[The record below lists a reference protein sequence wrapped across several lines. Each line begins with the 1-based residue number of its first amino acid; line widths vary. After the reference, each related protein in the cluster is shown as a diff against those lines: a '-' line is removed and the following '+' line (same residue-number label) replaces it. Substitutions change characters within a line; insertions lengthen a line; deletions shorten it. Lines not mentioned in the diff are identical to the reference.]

1 MINKIWFLLVFVG
14 VIFSF
19 LSGNEK
25 MGDVILNTSY
35 DTLDMLASIAPLVVL
50 WSGIMNIASD
60 SGLLY
65 KFSCILRPFLRRL
78 MPDVKGDKA
87 FEYISSNIA
96 ANMLGLGSV
105 ATPAGLKA
113 MKELEK
119 ENKVP
124 GRATDGMI
132 TFLVLNTSG
141 VTIIPMTVIALR
153 MGYSSINPT
162 NIIIPGIIA
171 TSISTL
177 SGLTL
182 DYIIRRKNAK

>member
-1 MINKIWFLLVFVG
+1 MINKIWFLLISIG
-14 VIFSF
+14 IFYSF
-19 LSGNEK
+19 YSGNNEI
-25 MGDVILNTSY
+25 GDIILNTSY
-35 DTLDMLASIAPLVVL
+35 DTWDMIISIGPLVVL
-50 WSGIMNIASD
+50 WSGIMNIASR

-65 KFSCILRPFLRRL
+65 KFSNILKPLLKRL
-78 MPDVKGDKA
+78 MPSVKGDKA

-119 ENKVP
+119 ENKEP
-124 GRATDGMI
+124 GRATDSMI

-153 MGYSSINPT
+153 MGFGSINSSSIIVPSL
-162 NIIIPGIIA
+162 IA
-171 TSISTL
+171 TVMSTIC
-177 SGLTL
+177 GLTL

>member
-1 MINKIWFLLVFVG
+1 MIKKIWFLLLSVG
-14 VIFSF
+14 IIYSF
-19 LSGNEK
+19 ITGNDR
-25 MGDVILNTSY
+25 MGDIILNTSY
-35 DTLDMLASIAPLVVL
+35 DTWEMIVSIAPLVVL
-50 WSGIMNIASD
+50 WSGIMNIASE

-65 KFSCILRPFLRRL
+65 KFSKLLRPLLKRL
-78 MPDVKGDKA
+78 MPSVKNEKA

-153 MGYSSINPT
+153 MGFGSINPT
-162 NIIIPGIIA
+162 SIIIPSIIA
-171 TSISTL
+171 TSISTI

-182 DYIIRRKNAK
+182 DYLIRRRNAK

>member
-1 MINKIWFLLVFVG
+1 MINKIWFLLVSIG
-14 VIFSF
+14 IIYSFS
-19 LSGNEK
+19 SGNNE
-25 MGDVILNTSY
+25 MGDIILNTSY
-35 DTLDMLASIAPLVVL
+35 DTWDMIISIGPLVVL

-65 KFSCILRPFLRRL
+65 RFSKVLKPFLKKL
-78 MPDVKGDKA
+78 MPSVKGDKA

-119 ENKVP
+119 ENKES

-153 MGYSSINPT
+153 MGYGSIDPT
-162 NIIIPGIIA
+162 CKILPSIIA
-171 TSISTL
+171 TLMSTIC
-177 SGLTL
+177 GLTL
-182 DYIIRRKNAK
+182 DYIIRRKNVK

>member
-162 NIIIPGIIA
+162 NIIIPSIIA

>member
-1 MINKIWFLLVFVG
+1 MINTIWFLLIVLG
-14 VIFSF
+14 IIYSF
-19 LSGNEK
+19 FSGNDS
-25 MGDVILNTSY
+25 MSQIILNTSY
-35 DTLDMLASIAPLVVL
+35 DTLDMIKSIGPLVIL
-50 WSGIMNIASD
+50 WSGIMNIASN
-60 SGLLY
+60 SGLLN
-65 KFSCILRPFLRRL
+65 KFSKLLYPLLRRL
-78 MPDVKGDKA
+78 MPSVRNQKS

-119 ENKVP
+119 DNNVP
-124 GRATDGMI
+124 GTATDAMI

-153 MGYSSINPT
+153 IGYGSVNPSCIILPSLIATFTSSIC
-162 NIIIPGIIA
+162 
-171 TSISTL
+171 
-177 SGLTL
+177 GLTL

>member
-1 MINKIWFLLVFVG
+1 MINTIWFLLIVLG
-14 VIFSF
+14 IIYSF
-19 LSGNEK
+19 FSGNDS
-25 MGDVILNTSY
+25 MSQIILNTSY
-35 DTLDMLASIAPLVVL
+35 DTLDMIKSIGPLVIL
-50 WSGIMNIASD
+50 WSGIMNIASN
-60 SGLLY
+60 SGLLN
-65 KFSCILRPFLRRL
+65 KFSKLLYPLLRRL
-78 MPDVKGDKA
+78 MPSVRNKKS

-119 ENKVP
+119 DNNVP
-124 GRATDGMI
+124 GTATDAMI

-153 MGYSSINPT
+153 IGYGSVNPSCIILPSLIATFTSSIC
-162 NIIIPGIIA
+162 
-171 TSISTL
+171 
-177 SGLTL
+177 GLTL

>member
-14 VIFSF
+14 IMFSF
-19 LSGNEK
+19 ISGNNDI
-25 MGDVILNTSY
+25 GNVILNTSY
-35 DTLDMLASIAPLVVL
+35 DTLDMLMSIAPLVVL

-65 KFSCILRPFLRRL
+65 RFSCILKPFLKIL
-78 MPDVKGDKA
+78 MPTVKGDKA

-113 MKELEK
+113 MKELDED
-119 ENKVP
+119 NKHNNV
-124 GRATDGMI
+124 ASEGMI

-141 VTIIPMTVIALR
+141 LTLIPISIIALR
-153 MGYSSINPT
+153 NSYNSINPSS
-162 NIIIPGIIA
+162 IILPCIVA
-171 TSISTL
+171 TSISTIC
-177 SGLTL
+177 GLL
-182 DYIIRRKNAK
+182 MDYLIRRKNVE